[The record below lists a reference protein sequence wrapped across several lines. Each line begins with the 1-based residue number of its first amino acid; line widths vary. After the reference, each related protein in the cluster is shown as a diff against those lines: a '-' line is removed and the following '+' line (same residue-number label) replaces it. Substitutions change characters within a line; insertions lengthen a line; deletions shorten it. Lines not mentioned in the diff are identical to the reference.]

1 MMPTRQHLLDMI
13 LDPALA
19 FDQPASDIEP
29 LQLRAAHELFG
40 ERVQQIPLLARRAEE
55 AGIARIDT
63 LQDLVPLL
71 FAHTVY
77 KSYPPSFVEK
87 GQWGRLL
94 QWLQTLSVAD
104 VSGVDVDGVKDID
117 DWIARLWGAGHLVLA
132 TSGSSGKCSFLN
144 HTRGDSALKQ
154 RHFRHA
160 VGWPFVKANADRTVF
175 WLGPL
180 HGPNSACEAARF
192 NAENFGKP
200 GGTHALSDQPLRISE
215 VSRMAALRKKMADG
229 SASPGE
235 IAGFEQEAARKAVEG
250 REAMLKLA
258 DAILDHRREPML
270 VAGMWAQYMML
281 IARARERG
289 IGDGE
294 FHPDTVVNAGGGV
307 KGIALPPDYKEQVD
321 RFFGPVVRPAAYGMT
336 ELAQVM
342 PRCEAG
348 RYHRAPGLVW
358 LVLDRDG
365 ERVLTAADG
374 DDGVVEG
381 RFAFLDLLYEGRWG
395 GLITG
400 DKVTVD
406 FKPRCP
412 CGRHGP
418 TLLDTI
424 TRFAQPGED
433 DHIGCAGTIDS
444 YIRGAIEAPTLPPV
458 AAPRGGPGSG
468 PAEPAARQTLAAAAG
483 RGAGERA

>member
-1 MMPTRQHLLDMI
+1 MTPIRQRLLDMI

-29 LQLRAAHELFG
+29 LQLRAAQELFD
-40 ERVQQIPLLARRAEE
+40 ERVRQIPLLARRAEE

-87 GQWGRLL
+87 GQWGRML

-117 DWIARLWGAGHLVLA
+117 DWIARLWDAGHLVLA

-160 VGWPFVKANADRTVF
+160 VGWPFVRANADRTVF

-192 NAENFGKP
+192 NAENFGRP

-250 REAMLKLA
+250 RAAMLKLA

-294 FHPDTVVNAGGGV
+294 FHPDTVVNAGGGRQGHRPAARLQGAGRPV
-307 KGIALPPDYKEQVD
+307 LRPGRAPRRLRHDGARAGDAALRGRALPP
-321 RFFGPVVRPAAYGMT
+321 RAGAACGW
-336 ELAQVM
+336 
-342 PRCEAG
+342 C
-348 RYHRAPGLVW
+348 W
-358 LVLDRDG
+358 
-365 ERVLTAADG
+365 TATANG
-374 DDGVVEG
+374 
-381 RFAFLDLLYEGRWG
+381 FS
-395 GLITG
+395 
-400 DKVTVD
+400 
-406 FKPRCP
+406 PP
-412 CGRHGP
+412 P
-418 TLLDTI
+418 TATTAWSKAASPSSTCC
-424 TRFAQPGED
+424 TR
-433 DHIGCAGTIDS
+433 
-444 YIRGAIEAPTLPPV
+444 
-458 AAPRGGPGSG
+458 
-468 PAEPAARQTLAAAAG
+468 AAG
-483 RGAGERA
+483 AG